1 MRALRALC
9 LAAALVGLAGCATQ
23 KVAPPRAL
31 AVEGGWST
39 SPLVST
45 SYAPWW
51 RAWNDPQLDALV
63 AQALNDSPDAA
74 VLAARVSQ
82 ARAAQAATRA
92 SSRPNLSLGA
102 GAQREGVSRRL
113 RVPGDDGSPARA
125 ERSEFKLDGQLA
137 YELDWLGRN
146 RLADTATGAQ
156 LVAAEHDATVAR
168 IAIVASIVETYA
180 ELALAQHES
189 VLAGQRQTV
198 AADTLAAEQRLLAA
212 GLATQ
217 RSVRERADAQA
228 RATLAADEVARQH
241 KQAADRLA
249 LLLGQPAH
257 RFAAPR
263 IDVAVFER
271 PLSLQA
277 DQPVEVIGRRPDVQA
292 AWQRLV
298 AATADNERATLE
310 RYPRITLT
318 GSTGFLAES
327 LRRWLTRDAL
337 GWVLGLG
344 ADVPLF
350 DGGRVQAQTEQA
362 RAVAQERQ
370 AEYRRAVLTSLQE
383 VESAIAQWEFTQRSL
398 AQAALTLQRRE
409 DDERNARAT
418 VAAGRAGRV
427 SANDAAAAALDARA
441 EFARAQRAHL
451 QSHVLMRRALA
462 DPVGAEGD
470 RSVAAVHR

>member
-1 MRALRALC
+1 MRVLRASC
-9 LAAALVGLAGCATQ
+9 LAAALAVLAGCATRTA
-23 KVAPPRAL
+23 APPPPPL
-31 AVEGGWST
+31 AIEGGWST

-45 SYAPWW
+45 TYAPWW
-51 RAWNDPQLDALV
+51 HAWNDPQLDALI
-63 AQALNDSPDAA
+63 AQALGDSPDAA
-74 VLAARVSQ
+74 VLAARVAQ
-82 ARAAQAATRA
+82 ARASQAATRA

-113 RVPGDDGSPARA
+113 RVTGDDGSPARA
-125 ERSEFKLDGQLA
+125 ERSQFNLDVQLA
-137 YELDWLGRN
+137 YELDWFGRN

-168 IAIVASIVETYA
+168 IAVVASIVETYA

-217 RSVRERADAQA
+217 RAVRERVDAQA
-228 RATLAADEVARQH
+228 RATLAADDAARQY

-263 IDVAVFER
+263 VDAAVLDR

-298 AATADNERATLE
+298 AATADSERAALE
-310 RYPRITLT
+310 RYPRLALT
-318 GSTGFLAES
+318 GSTGLLAES
-327 LRRWLTRDAL
+327 LGRWLQRDAL
-337 GWVLGLG
+337 GWVLGLR
-344 ADVPLF
+344 ASVPLF
-350 DGGRVQAQTEQA
+350 DGGRVQAQTDQA
-362 RAVAQERQ
+362 RAAAQEWQ
-370 AEYRRAVLTSLQE
+370 AEYRRAVLTALQE
-383 VESAIAQWEFTQRSL
+383 VESAISQWEFTQRSL
-398 AQAALTLQRRE
+398 VQAALLLQRRE
-409 DDERNARAT
+409 DDERSARAALT
-418 VAAGRAGRV
+418 VGRV
-427 SANDAAAAALDARA
+427 GRISVNDAAAAALDARA
-441 EFARAQRAHL
+441 ELARAQRAHL

-470 RSVAAVHR
+470 QPIAAAH